1 MNKAVTYAQ
10 LKKML
15 LGLGFREALLP
26 SSHIAFNGPEP
37 KMLLFYRAY
46 RPDEV
51 LEPSD
56 LAKTRR
62 FLDAWGLV
70 EESAFEHLLQAT
82 AA

>member
-37 KMLLFYRAY
+37 KMLLFYRSY

-51 LEPSD
+51 LESAD

-70 EESAFEHLLQAT
+70 EESAFERLLQAT